1 MYLSISVSTWNGVT
15 AYQQLNVTT
24 VAERETELVRSI
36 WRNAGAA
43 IDWATKPGTM
53 SQRALVI
60 ISLRNVRARHIFT
73 MRAHVTISRECPD
86 HLHAISEYLRGLLPK
101 GTKVENISG
110 GTA

>member
-1 MYLSISVSTWNGVT
+1 MYLSMSVSTWNGVT
-15 AYQQLNVTT
+15 AFQQLSVTT
-24 VAERETELVRSI
+24 IAEQEAALVNNLWHNSGGVI
-36 WRNAGAA
+36 SW
-43 IDWATKPGTM
+43 ITKPGTM

-60 ISLRNVRARHIFT
+60 ISLRNARERHIFT

-110 GTA
+110 GTE